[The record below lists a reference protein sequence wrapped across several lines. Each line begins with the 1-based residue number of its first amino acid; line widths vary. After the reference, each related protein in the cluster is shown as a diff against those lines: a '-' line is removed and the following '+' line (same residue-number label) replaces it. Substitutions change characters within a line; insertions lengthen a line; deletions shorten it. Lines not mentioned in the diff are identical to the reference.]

1 MSSVPTGHWWIG
13 LVDLNKLQQ
22 AQHFSR
28 RTFLQVGSVFAGG
41 FGWSQLARSQTAT
54 AAGKRGA
61 TAKSCIMLYMTGG
74 PPQHETF
81 DMKPQADAG
90 IRGEFFPI
98 STTVPGL
105 QICEHLPRL
114 ARLTDHY
121 SLIRSVHHDATFHAA
136 GVHYNLTGW
145 KHAPRNG
152 QPLLS
157 RRDSPSIG
165 GVLQQL
171 EPASSPLPPAVQL
184 PMWITQDGPGQEWA
198 GQHAGFL
205 GPQYDPLVMD
215 YKGSGQVFAASDS
228 PPGTLPEDFVPGS
241 ENTGARFER
250 RLKLLRGLDQRLL
263 AERSQDD
270 RSDHFEQEA
279 LGVLRAAPKW
289 QAFCIDDETQATRE
303 RFGDHHFG
311 RSCLVARR
319 LVEAGV
325 RLVTVTWPITK
336 ELPHFD
342 THADN
347 FPTMKKNLPVMDQGI
362 SALLGDLLERG
373 LLEDTL
379 VVCTGE
385 FGRTPVI
392 NPNGGRDHW
401 GSVYSTMLAGG
412 GIRGG
417 QVYGSS
423 DKNAATP
430 KDSPVHVS
438 DFVATIYHALGY
450 DRNTKVVDFNG
461 RPHYIVPGRPVLP
474 LFH

>member
-1 MSSVPTGHWWIG
+1 MPATPSLRDCQVPSS
-13 LVDLNKLQQ
+13 KLEQ
-22 AQHFSR
+22 AEHFSR
-28 RTFLQVGSVFAGG
+28 RTFLQVGGISALGL
-41 FGWSQLARSQTAT
+41 SLPQLLTSRSARAARSGA
-54 AAGKRGA
+54 A
-61 TAKSCIMLYMTGG
+61 TAKSCIMLYMIGG

-81 DMKPQADAG
+81 DMKPEADASV
-90 IRGEFFPI
+90 RGEFSPI

-105 QICEHLPRL
+105 QICEYLPRL
-114 ARLTDHY
+114 ANLAKHY
-121 SLIRSVHHDATFHAA
+121 SLVRSVNHDGTFHAT

-157 RRDSPSIG
+157 RRDSPSVG

-171 EPASSPLPPAVQL
+171 EGSGELPAAVQL

-205 GPQYDPLVMD
+205 GPRYDPLIMD
-215 YKGSGQVFAASDS
+215 YKGSQL
-228 PPGTLPEDFVPGS
+228 GTLPPDFVPSPENSGS
-241 ENTGARFER
+241 RFER
-250 RLKLLRGLDQRLL
+250 RVNLLRSLDRNAFSGETT
-263 AERSQDD
+263 AETRSK
-270 RSDHFEQEA
+270 FLQEA
-279 LGVLRAAPKW
+279 MGVLRSSPKW
-289 QAFCIDDETQATRE
+289 QAFRIDDETQTTRE

-325 RLVTVTWPITK
+325 RLITVAWPITK
-336 ELPHFD
+336 EFSHFD

-347 FPTMKKNLPVMDQGI
+347 FPTMKKNLPPMDQGI
-362 SALLGDLLERG
+362 SALLEDLLGRG
-373 LLEDTL
+373 LLDETL

-385 FGRTPVI
+385 FGRTPSI

-401 GSVYSTMLAGG
+401 GSVYSTLFAGG

-423 DKNAATP
+423 DKHGALP
-430 KDSPVHVS
+430 KDNPVHVS

-450 DRNTKVVDFNG
+450 DRNTKVIDYEG
-461 RPHYIVPGRPVLP
+461 QPHYIVPGHPVMP
-474 LFH
+474 LFR

>member
-1 MSSVPTGHWWIG
+1 MTSS
-13 LVDLNKLQQ
+13 KFEQ
-22 AQHFSR
+22 ALHFSR
-28 RTFLQVGSVFAGG
+28 RAFLQAGG
-41 FGWSQLARSQTAT
+41 VSAFGLSLPQLTRSQTAR
-54 AAGKRGA
+54 AAGSGA
-61 TAKSCIMLYMTGG
+61 PTAKSCIMLYMIGG

-81 DMKPQADAG
+81 DMKPEADVG
-90 IRGEFFPI
+90 VRGEFSPI

-114 ARLTDHY
+114 ANLAKHY
-121 SLIRSVHHDATFHAA
+121 SLIRSVHHDGTFHAT

-165 GVLQQL
+165 GVLQQH
-171 EPASSPLPPAVQL
+171 EGGRGELPTAVQL

-205 GPQYDPLVMD
+205 GPRYDPLIMD
-215 YKGSGQVFAASDS
+215 YKGGQ
-228 PPGTLPEDFVPGS
+228 PGTLPPDFVPGA
-241 ENTGARFER
+241 ENIGPRFER
-250 RLKLLRGLDQRLL
+250 RVDLLRSLDRNVFSSAMPAELRLKLAR
-263 AERSQDD
+263 
-270 RSDHFEQEA
+270 QEA
-279 LGVLRAAPKW
+279 MGVLRSSPKW
-289 QAFCIDDETQATRE
+289 QAFCIDDEAQTTRD

-325 RLVTVTWPITK
+325 RLVTVAWPITK
-336 ELPHFD
+336 EFPHFD

-347 FPTMKKNLPVMDQGI
+347 FPTMKKNLPPMDQGI
-362 SALLGDLLERG
+362 SALLEDLMERG
-373 LLEDTL
+373 LLDETL

-385 FGRTPVI
+385 FGRTPSI

-401 GSVYSTMLAGG
+401 GSVYSTLFAGG

-423 DKNAATP
+423 DKNGAVP
-430 KDSPVHVS
+430 KDNPVHVS

-450 DRNTKVVDFNG
+450 DRNTKVIDYSG
-461 RPHYIVPGRPVLP
+461 RPHYIVQGRPVMP
-474 LFH
+474 LFG

>member
-1 MSSVPTGHWWIG
+1 MASG
-13 LVDLNKLQQ
+13 KLEQ
-22 AQHFSR
+22 AKHFSR
-28 RTFLQVGSVFAGG
+28 RTFVKAGG
-41 FGWSQLARSQTAT
+41 ISALSLGLQQLFEPRNAKAAESRS
-54 AAGKRGA
+54 A
-61 TAKSCIMLYMTGG
+61 TAKSCIMLYMIGG

-81 DMKPQADAG
+81 DMKPEADAG
-90 IRGEFFPI
+90 TRGEFSPI

-105 QICEHLPRL
+105 QICEYLPRL
-114 ARLTDHY
+114 ASLTKRY
-121 SLIRSVHHDATFHAA
+121 SLIRSVHHDGTFHAT
-136 GVHYNLTGW
+136 GVHYNLTGR

-157 RRDSPSIG
+157 RHDSPSIG

-171 EPASSPLPPAVQL
+171 EGGRTELPPAVQL

-205 GPQYDPLVMD
+205 GPRYDPLIMD
-215 YKGSGQVFAASDS
+215 YKGGQPGKLPPDFIAAA
-228 PPGTLPEDFVPGS
+228 
-241 ENTGARFER
+241 ENKGPRFEKR
-250 RLKLLRGLDQRLL
+250 VTLLRSLDRNAFAIAPT
-263 AERSQDD
+263 AEQKLNSSQ
-270 RSDHFEQEA
+270 QA
-279 LGVLRAAPKW
+279 AMGVLRSSGKW
-289 QAFCIDDETQATRE
+289 RAFCIDDETRTTRE

-336 ELPHFD
+336 EYPHFD
-342 THADN
+342 THANN

-362 SALLGDLLERG
+362 SALLEDLQERG
-373 LLEDTL
+373 MLKETL

-412 GIRGG
+412 GIGGG

-423 DKNAATP
+423 DRQGALP
-430 KDSPVHVS
+430 KDDPVHVS

-450 DRNTKVVDFNG
+450 DRNTKVIDYTG
-461 RPHYIVPGRPVLP
+461 RPHYIVRGHPVLP
-474 LFH
+474 LFT